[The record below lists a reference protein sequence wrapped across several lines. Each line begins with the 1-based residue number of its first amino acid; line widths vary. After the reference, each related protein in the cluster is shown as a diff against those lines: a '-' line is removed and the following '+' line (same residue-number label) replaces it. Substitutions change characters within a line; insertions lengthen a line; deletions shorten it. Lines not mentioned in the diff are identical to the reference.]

1 MKQICIICLA
11 AGLYLSACKNDGASG
26 VKEIRDEGPNA
37 SIIRNPATADMPL
50 DTNQLARITY
60 AEPEFN
66 FGTVNENEVITHIF
80 KFTNTGNVPLVIQ
93 KARSSC
99 GCTIPE
105 WPEGAIAPGGTGEI
119 LAKFNTTGKSGKQH
133 KVVYVTANTYPNET
147 KVSLVGEVT
156 PQK

>member
-1 MKQICIICLA
+1 MKQIGLICIA
-11 AGLYLSACKNDGASG
+11 AVLFFAACKNEGADG
-26 VKEIRDEGPNA
+26 VKEIRGEGPNA
-37 SIIRNPATADMPL
+37 SMIRNPATADMPL

-66 FGTVNENEVITHIF
+66 FGTVKEGDVVTHVF
-80 KFTNTGNVPLVIQ
+80 KFVNTGKVPLVIQ

-105 WPEGAIAPGGTGEI
+105 WPEGAIPPGGTGEI
-119 LAKFNTTGKSGKQH
+119 LAKFNTTGKMEKQH
-133 KVVYVTANTYPNET
+133 KVIYVTANTYPNES